1 MAWKIPFVSSTT
13 PRSDIYDSM
22 ITAAMGAWSS
32 SGPYDMDS
40 VVQTYTSYD
49 WLLKPRVVGDRD
61 LLFQT
66 VDRKCYVEVAG
77 VENRTHFEFEYTYV
91 YVKFIITDLADQVVY
106 TSNTSQN
113 LYVPKTL
120 PVESGYSFRACWT
133 AFFDDSEGRMFI
145 ALLTDLYSN
154 YGQNKIGGTYAPTLP
169 SSAWTDVWEAFGGK
183 IREKTDDPYQPG
195 QYTDKQGGFGDFDSH
210 SDPIQIPELPS
221 ISASDVGLI
230 TMYSPT
236 SAQLEAF
243 SNYLWSTDFNLDQF
257 KKLFADPMEA
267 IISLSIMPITPAGSL
282 EYAKIGLIAT
292 PVQMTKMSTQYYEID
307 CGEMDITEFYGS
319 ALDYSPM
326 TKFQIYLPY
335 CGIHQLSADDITKKK
350 LRVTYH
356 IDALTGDCVC
366 FLKVGDSVLYTFTG
380 NVATQVPVSST
391 NASTIFLST
400 AMRTAPSM
408 ASGINGSSMS
418 SMSGTFGQGVMD
430 VMTTKPSV
438 NRSGGISGAIGL
450 MSVQRPYL
458 IKEIPRQNMA
468 SDAYKVMGYP
478 SNISGKLSE
487 FKGYTVVDDIHIEGI
502 NATKQEIDE
511 IYSILRGGYINAVT
525 VV

>member
-1 MAWKIPFVSSTT
+1 MAWKIPFVSGAVPNSTLG
-13 PRSDIYDSM
+13 DAY
-22 ITAAMGAWSS
+22 ITSLGAFT
-32 SGPYDMDS
+32 GGRTIENM
-40 VVQTYTSYD
+40 VITYNQLD
-49 WLLKPRVVGDRD
+49 WLLEERHIGDELILATTQERKVKLICD
-61 LLFQT
+61 YIDSQGLSDAEYYEAYYIIEILDNSNQVLFRSGRT
-66 VDRKCYVEVAG
+66 LNLPNRKFRGSILEFKACYVMYFDDETG
-77 VENRTHFEFEYTYV
+77 Q
-91 YVKFIITDLADQVVY
+91 FIIGLLSQVH
-106 TSNTSQN
+106 N
-113 LYVPKTL
+113 LSDGST
-120 PVESGYSFRACWT
+120 R
-133 AFFDDSEGRMFI
+133 
-145 ALLTDLYSN
+145 
-154 YGQNKIGGTYAPTLP
+154 GTYATTLP
-169 SSAWTDVWEAFGGK
+169 TATAWPAVFTAMGRF
-183 IREKTDDPYQPG
+183 REKTDDPYQPG
-195 QYTDKQGGFGDFDSH
+195 QYTDKQGGGGDFDSH
-210 SDPIQIPELPS
+210 SDPIQIPALPS

-236 SAQLEAF
+236 SAQLESF
-243 SNYLWSTDFNLDQF
+243 SDYLWSTDFDLEQF

-267 IISLSIMPITPAGSL
+267 IISLSIMPITPAGSV
-282 EYAKIGLIAT
+282 EYAKMGLIAT
-292 PVQMTKMSTQYYEID
+292 PVQMTKLSTQYYEVD

-335 CGIHQLSADDITKKK
+335 CGIHQLSADDITKKR

-356 IDALTGDCVC
+356 IDALSGDCVC

-408 ASGINGSSMS
+408 ALGISGGSMS

-438 NRSGGISGAIGL
+438 SRSGGVSGAIGL
-450 MSVQRPYL
+450 MSIQRPYI

-478 SNISGKLSE
+478 SNISDKLSE

>member
-1 MAWKIPFVSSTT
+1 MAWKIPFVSGVVPNSTLG
-13 PRSDIYDSM
+13 DAY
-22 ITAAMGAWSS
+22 ITSLGSFTGGRTIENMVIN
-32 SGPYDMDS
+32 YN
-40 VVQTYTSYD
+40 QLD
-49 WLLKPRVVGDRD
+49 WLLEERHIGDELILATTQERKIRLRCD
-61 LLFQT
+61 YIDSQGLADAEYYECYYIIEVLDNSNQVLFQSFRT
-66 VDRKCYVEVAG
+66 LNLPNRKLRGNRLYFKACYVLYYDDTTG
-77 VENRTHFEFEYTYV
+77 N
-91 YVKFIITDLADQVVY
+91 FIIGILSQVHDSSTGR
-106 TSNTSQN
+106 TS
-113 LYVPKTL
+113 
-120 PVESGYSFRACWT
+120 
-133 AFFDDSEGRMFI
+133 
-145 ALLTDLYSN
+145 
-154 YGQNKIGGTYAPTLP
+154 GTYATTLP
-169 SSAWTDVWEAFGGK
+169 ASTAWPAVFTAMGRF
-183 IREKTDDPYQPG
+183 RERTDDPYQPG
-195 QYTDKQGGFGDFDSH
+195 QYTDKQGGGGDFDSH
-210 SDPIQIPELPS
+210 SDPIQIPALPS

-243 SNYLWSTDFNLDQF
+243 SDYLWSTDFDLEQF

-267 IISLSIMPITPAGSL
+267 IISLSIMPITPAGNL
-282 EYAKIGLIAT
+282 EYAKMGLITT
-292 PVQMTKMSTQYYEID
+292 PVQMTKMSTQYYEVD

-468 SDAYKVMGYP
+468 SDAYKIMGYP

-511 IYSILRGGYINAVT
+511 IYSILRGGYINAIT
-525 VV
+525 ALQ